1 MSQVFYAT
9 VFPDQSVSVQTS
21 LDCALDDYKE
31 AERLSVEGG
40 GETVALYVKEMETI
54 LASWEIEMLIIRNSF
69 EGWTRLKR
77 RTGLTA
83 LERAKKRAREAFP
96 NTPIFESPALS
107 GLSFVL
113 VYEAH
118 TNTVYR
124 VFAEDRVVGY
134 REV

>member
-9 VFPDQSVSVQTS
+9 VFPDQSVSFHTS
-21 LDCALDDYKE
+21 LDYALEDYKE

-40 GETVALYVKEMETI
+40 GEAVALYVKEMDSE
-54 LASWEIEMLIIRNSF
+54 LANWGAELLVVNNTF
-69 EGWTRLKR
+69 EDWTKLKT
-77 RTGLTA
+77 RTGLSA
-83 LERAKKRAREAFP
+83 LERAKQRAREAFP
-96 NTPIFESPALS
+96 HTPIFESPDLS

-118 TNTVYR
+118 TNTIYR
-124 VFAEDRVVGY
+124 VFADDRVVGY

>member
-21 LDCALDDYKE
+21 LDVALEDYKE

-40 GETVALYVKEMETI
+40 GETVALYVKEMETN
-54 LASWEIEMLIIRNSF
+54 LASWEIELLIINNSF
-69 EGWTRLKR
+69 EDWMRLKR
-77 RTGLTA
+77 RNDLTA
-83 LERAKKRAREAFP
+83 LERAKQKAMEAFP
-96 NTPIFESPALS
+96 NTPIFESPDLS

-118 TNTVYR
+118 PNTVYR